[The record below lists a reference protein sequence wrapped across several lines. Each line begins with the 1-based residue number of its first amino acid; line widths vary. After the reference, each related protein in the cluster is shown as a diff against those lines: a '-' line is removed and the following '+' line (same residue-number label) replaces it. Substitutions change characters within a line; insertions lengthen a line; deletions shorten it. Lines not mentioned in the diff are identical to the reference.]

1 MDSRYEKIQL
11 LRSKAKRL
19 SLKNHGNL
27 PHTQSTDS
35 KAVKASS
42 RYIYNSINLQF
53 SSIDN
58 EFISARCQLKEK
70 ANQYLF
76 NWIEQG
82 IVMIDP
88 INLKSFQCS
97 NTSESRCC
105 LVHCGNRRN

>member
-1 MDSRYEKIQL
+1 MDARFEKIQI

-42 RYIYNSINLQF
+42 RYRCIYNAINCSF
-53 SSIDN
+53 VEN
-58 EFISARCQLKEK
+58 ELISARYQLKEK
-70 ANQYLF
+70 ANQYRF

-82 IVMIDP
+82 IVTRP
-88 INLKSFQCS
+88 
-97 NTSESRCC
+97 
-105 LVHCGNRRN
+105 

>member
-1 MDSRYEKIQL
+1 MDARFEKIHI

-42 RYIYNSINLQF
+42 RYRCIYNAINCSF
-53 SSIDN
+53 VEN
-58 EFISARCQLKEK
+58 ELISISARYQLKEK
-70 ANQYLF
+70 ANQYCF

-82 IVMIDP
+82 
-88 INLKSFQCS
+88 KA
-97 NTSESRCC
+97 
-105 LVHCGNRRN
+105 

>member
-1 MDSRYEKIQL
+1 MDARFEKIQI

-42 RYIYNSINLQF
+42 RYRYIYNAIKTVRSFVDIE
-53 SSIDN
+53 I
-58 EFISARCQLKEK
+58 ISARYQLKEK
-70 ANQYLF
+70 ANQYRV

-82 IVMIDP
+82 IVMRP
-88 INLKSFQCS
+88 
-97 NTSESRCC
+97 
-105 LVHCGNRRN
+105 